1 MLEGMGILEILK
13 LFAPIIILE
22 VGLVGFCL
30 YRLSQDKV
38 KFLPKWAW
46 ALIIICIQ
54 LIGSISFLLIGRER
68 E

>member
-1 MLEGMGILEILK
+1 MFEGMGILEILK

-38 KFLPKWAW
+38 KFLPKWA
-46 ALIIICIQ
+46 
-54 LIGSISFLLIGRER
+54 
-68 E
+68 